1 MKFWNSGVVWNVA
14 SCDAAHP
21 PTLEQV
27 RPKFNRK
34 ITRPAIPGKSVNPV
48 KPVKPAIPKK
58 TIRSVKPDSISVT
71 PLLNLLKPMKPV
83 KPARSTKPI
92 KK

>member
-48 KPVKPAIPKK
+48 KPVKPAIPAIPKK
-58 TIRSVKPDSISVT
+58 TIRSVKSDSISVT
-71 PLLNLLKPMKPV
+71 PMKPV